1 MRRKK
6 FQHKFHWTDLITYL
20 FFLVLAACV
29 WYGHAMHS
37 VRNTRVPVLV
47 SYTGIPGTIA
57 IGGEGLPDTVMVEVR
72 DAGQRLNAYLR
83 EPPLLTVDLHSYVH
97 GEKGTIHI
105 TADDLRRKISDRLQ
119 GTSKLIATTPEEIS
133 CTYYTERE
141 KTVRVIS
148 DVQLTMAKEYQL
160 VGEPQLSQT
169 SIKIFGNGTQ
179 LETIDSIYT
188 ERVEISD
195 LSDTTRVRVAL
206 APPKGIR
213 VEKDSIELLVIAE
226 RFTEKKITV
235 PLRVEN
241 APTGYTIRL
250 FPREVEATL
259 RVGMSHFSEVSER
272 DITAVCHYSPERK
285 DKLDVQIRYTNP
297 YITEAW
303 VYPATVEFILE
314 Q

>member
-1 MRRKK
+1 VRKK
-6 FQHKFHWTDLITYL
+6 FQNKFHWTDLVTYL
-20 FFLVLAACV
+20 FFVLLAACV

-47 SYTGIPGTIA
+47 NYTGLPGTIA
-57 IGGEGLPDTVMVEVR
+57 IGSEGLPDTVQVEVR
-72 DAGQRLNAYLR
+72 DAGQRLNAYLQD
-83 EPPLLTVDLHSYVH
+83 PPHLTVDLRSYVH

-105 TADDLRRKISDRLQ
+105 TADDLRRKISDLLQ
-119 GTSKLIATTPEEIS
+119 GTSRLISTTPEEIS

-141 KTVRVIS
+141 KTVRIVS
-148 DVQLTMAKEYQL
+148 DVQLTMANEYQM

-169 SIKIFGNGTQ
+169 SIKIFGNGAQ

-188 ERVEISD
+188 ERREIGD
-195 LSDTTRVRVAL
+195 LSDTTTIRVAL
-206 APPKGIR
+206 APPVGVR

-226 RFTEKKITV
+226 RFTEKKITL
-235 PLRVEN
+235 PLRAEN
-241 APTGYTIRL
+241 VPAGYTIRL

-259 RVGMSHFSEVSER
+259 RVGMSHFGQVS
-272 DITAVCHYSPERK
+272 DQDVVAVCHYSAERK
-285 DKLDVQIRYTNP
+285 DKLDVQLRYTNP
-297 YITEAW
+297 YITDAW